1 MVELR
6 LDVSQLII
14 TCGSSGN
21 VYSWWRG
28 EEVHGPMEMT
38 VDKPIVRS
46 DFGGRSDRGRLHTVL
61 AVGTRPAFK
70 RICGVVTTKTGDES
84 VLVTIIRWDEDSE
97 SSSRPSRIER
107 IRKCWP
113 ETRLSLFRLVCIDAF
128 LQELAPSYARP
139 SLQLCLFTTSA
150 KSFVSPLSRKVD
162 IDLKCIHLTFGEF
175 ECTFGVLPLSSNSSV
190 CRAVLDDLERELLNS
205 IDGGVGARITR
216 PLTDSLAYLFPLF
229 SVSSFSFLVAHV
241 EQRWP
246 CTSVCARVVTP
257 GL

>member
-1 MVELR
+1 MNR
-6 LDVSQLII
+6 
-14 TCGSSGN
+14 
-21 VYSWWRG
+21 SW
-28 EEVHGPMEMT
+28 
-38 VDKPIVRS
+38 S
-46 DFGGRSDRGRLHTVL
+46 
-61 AVGTRPAFK
+61 
-70 RICGVVTTKTGDES
+70 
-84 VLVTIIRWDEDSE
+84 
-97 SSSRPSRIER
+97 
-107 IRKCWP
+107 
-113 ETRLSLFRLVCIDAF
+113 RLSDGMRTPRVARGHQESNVFANVGQKPGYLFRLVCIDAF